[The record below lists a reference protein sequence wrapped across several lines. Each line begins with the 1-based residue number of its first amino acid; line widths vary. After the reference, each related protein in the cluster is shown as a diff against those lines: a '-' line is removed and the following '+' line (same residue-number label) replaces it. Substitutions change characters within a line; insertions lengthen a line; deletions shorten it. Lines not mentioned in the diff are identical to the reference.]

1 MPKYGSLDPF
11 DPDSGPWQEYL
22 EREQQFFAANEVPD
36 AKKHAVFLRCCGS
49 RTYSILRSLLAPN
62 KPTET
67 TLENC
72 LKTLS
77 DHFSP
82 KPLIVVS
89 RFTFNSRVREE
100 GESLSEFVDALKKL
114 SEHCEF
120 GTFLKDLLRDRI
132 VCGIRD
138 TQMQTRLLEEPNL
151 TVGTAVLT
159 ALAIESVKR
168 DASELCVMEGAVSA
182 NVNVIRTSD
191 KKHVSCYRCG
201 DAHYA
206 TECPHIRKICSYCRK
221 VGHLARVCQSRDA
234 GSNHRASTQQ
244 FKKNN
249 ANKQVCVPAVEDS
262 HHSTPKSVQRSA
274 VSSSDEE
281 TVYNMWNLVPRPS
294 VPAPKPFTVQLEVQ
308 GRPFRMELDTGASVS
323 IIGKSTLPR
332 QFPSLPRQPSE
343 VQLRSYCGDLKPV
356 AGKVTVLAKYNHHVR
371 VLPLL
376 IAEGDA
382 PSLLGRNWIEALNIP
397 VFNVADVCALSD
409 VQQLID
415 QQSILYS
422 DGPGTFQGVSVKLSV
437 QEGAKPRFFKARTVP
452 FALVDNVSEELLR
465 LQREHIQEAVA
476 SSEWT
481 APIVPVLKKDGSL
494 RICEDYKVTVN
505 PVAVVDK
512 YPIPKAEELW
522 VRLSGGVKFTKLD
535 RKDAYQQLV
544 LELTSRKLTTI
555 NTPKGLLQ
563 YKRLPFGVSAAPSV
577 FQREMETLLQGLHH
591 VVVYFDDTL
600 VTGTDDKDHLNNLG
614 KVFQGIEERGLKLK
628 HSKCKSIMDS
638 LEYLGH
644 VIDT

>member
-22 EREQQFFAANEVPD
+22 ERMQQFFAANEVPD
-36 AKKHAVFLRCCGS
+36 AKKRAVFLSCCGS

-82 KPLIVVS
+82 KPSIVVS
-89 RFTFNSRVREE
+89 RFKFNCRVREE
-100 GESLSEFVDALKKL
+100 GESVSEFVAALKKL

-120 GTFLKDLLRDRI
+120 GTFLKDLLRDGI

-138 TQMQTRLLEEPNL
+138 TQMQARLLEEPNL
-151 TVGTAVLT
+151 TFETAVST
-159 ALAIESVKR
+159 ALAMESAKR
-168 DASELCVMEGAVSA
+168 DATELCVTEGAVSA
-182 NVNVIRTSD
+182 NVNVLMTSD

-206 TECPHIRKICSYCRK
+206 TECPHIRKICSYCRQ
-221 VGHLARVCQSRDA
+221 VGHLARVCQSRDT
-234 GSNHRASTQQ
+234 GSNHRASTKQ

-249 ANKQVCVPAVEDS
+249 ANKQVRVHAVDDS
-262 HHSTPKSVQRSA
+262 HHSTPKSVQRST

-281 TVYNMWNLVPRPS
+281 TAYNMWNLVPRPS
-294 VPAPKPFTVQLEVQ
+294 APAPKPFTVQLEVQ

-323 IIGKSTLPR
+323 IIGESTLRR
-332 QFPSLPRQPSE
+332 QFLSLPRQPFK

-356 AGKVTVLAKYNHHVR
+356 AGKVTVSAKYNNHVR

-382 PSLLGRNWIEALNIP
+382 PSLLGRNWIEVLNIP
-397 VFNVADVCALSD
+397 VFTVADVCVLSD

-415 QQSILYS
+415 QHSILFS

-452 FALVDNVSEELLR
+452 FALVDKVSEELLR
-465 LQREHIQEAVA
+465 LQREDILEAVA
-476 SSEWT
+476 SSEWA

-494 RICEDYKVTVN
+494 RICGDYKVTVN

-522 VRLSGGVKFTKLD
+522 ARLSGGVKFTKLD
-535 RKDAYQQLV
+535 FKDAYQQLV
-544 LELTSRKLTTI
+544 LEPTSRKLTTI
-555 NTPKGLLQ
+555 NTPKGL
-563 YKRLPFGVSAAPSV
+563 F
-577 FQREMETLLQGLHH
+577 
-591 VVVYFDDTL
+591 
-600 VTGTDDKDHLNNLG
+600 
-614 KVFQGIEERGLKLK
+614 
-628 HSKCKSIMDS
+628 
-638 LEYLGH
+638 
-644 VIDT
+644 